1 MATKTRMDMDEML
14 AKIKDRQWAL
24 ADIDWDAPGVET
36 ISEDFKPKLK
46 AFMADLCWIENVGA
60 RGFAAMAKKAPTPTI
75 AEIYRYFHAEEQR
88 HANAELALMK
98 RWGMLEGDE
107 IPEPSVNIRMAIE
120 WLDTYADDMPL
131 SVLGTVIPMLEVA
144 LDGALL
150 KFLLEEVHD
159 PVCHQVFEKI
169 NNDESRHIAVDFE
182 VLDMIGHAKARKL
195 AIDFVANVASPGLI
209 IGALMYVPLLNRMRN
224 NLVGMGLQ
232 PEKLYAAMSRF
243 EKLGRRGEFTHRVP
257 LFQVLRVHSAMVVDS
272 KHPYHLVANAM
283 VTMSEHYPRAL
294 FRPIPTW
301 FKELTHEPVTTGVKK
316 GMNAA

>member
-1 MATKTRMDMDEML
+1 MGATSRMDMDEML
-14 AKIKDRQWAL
+14 ARIKDRQWAL
-24 ADIDWDAPGVET
+24 ADIDWEAPGAET
-36 ISEDFKPKLK
+36 IDDEFRPRLK

-98 RWGMLEGDE
+98 RWGMLDEGE

-120 WLDTYADDMPL
+120 WLDTYADEMPL

-182 VLDMIGHAKARKL
+182 VLDLIGHARARKL
-195 AIDFVANVASPGLI
+195 AVEFVGNVASPGLV

-232 PEKLYAAMSRF
+232 PEKLFAAMGRF
-243 EKLGRRGEFTHRVP
+243 EKLGSRGTHTHRVP
-257 LFQVLRVHSAMVVDS
+257 LYQVLRVHARMVIDS
-272 KHPYHLVANAM
+272 DHPYHLVANSM
-283 VTMSEHYPRAL
+283 VRISEHYPRRL

-301 FKELTHEPVTTGVKK
+301 FRELTHEPVSRGVKK

>member
-1 MATKTRMDMDEML
+1 MANATMDMDEML

-36 ISEDFKPKLK
+36 ITEEFKPKLK

-60 RGFAAMAKKAPTPTI
+60 RGFAAMAKKAPNDTI

-98 RWGMLEGDE
+98 RWGMLEDGE
-107 IPEPSVNIRMAIE
+107 VPEPSVNIRMAIE

-169 NNDESRHIAVDFE
+169 NNDESRHIAVDFA

-232 PEKLYAAMSRF
+232 PEKLYRAMERF
-243 EKLGRRGEFTHRVP
+243 EKLGRRGEYTHRVP
-257 LFQVLRVHSAMVVDS
+257 LFQVLRVHAAMVVDP
-272 KHPYHLVANAM
+272 KHPYHLVANSM
-283 VTMSEHYPRAL
+283 VWASEMYPKAL

>member
-1 MATKTRMDMDEML
+1 
-14 AKIKDRQWAL
+14 
-24 ADIDWDAPGVET
+24 
-36 ISEDFKPKLK
+36 
-46 AFMADLCWIENVGA
+46 
-60 RGFAAMAKKAPTPTI
+60 
-75 AEIYRYFHAEEQR
+75 
-88 HANAELALMK
+88 
-98 RWGMLEGDE
+98 MLEEGE

-224 NLVGMGLQ
+224 NIVGDG
-232 PEKLYAAMSRF
+232 PAAGAAVPRDGPLR
-243 EKLGRRGEFTHRVP
+243 EARRAR
-257 LFQVLRVHSAMVVDS
+257 RVHPPGAALPGAASARGDGDRPQAPVPPARQLDGVGCR
-272 KHPYHLVANAM
+272 
-283 VTMSEHYPRAL
+283 EHYPTAL

-301 FKELTHEPVTTGVKK
+301 FKELTYEPVSQGPCKK